1 MAIGFKAHSSRREIF
16 SLQLL
21 ALVPVGIA
29 ALFNTGYQYLRVLA
43 NNPALE
49 SDDIR
54 SRIARGLGASYQD
67 PGIYDMFAAGL
78 AHLLPILVLALIT
91 GGVWERIVAER
102 RQRPMESG
110 FILIALLF
118 TLLLP
123 GAASFS
129 HVVFGMSFAILFG
142 KAIFGGEGKSFLS
155 PALLGVAIVQVSF
168 PGTAGQHPLWHGLAG
183 YGGSEAFALYHRGG
197 EAALA
202 AADINL
208 WSAFIGNTAG
218 PMGTTSVLAVVLG
231 AVLLL
236 VTRIISWRLLAAQI
250 IGLAVLVTLFNLS
263 GAAAGASTI
272 PVHWHLLLGS
282 FLFGAVFF
290 ACDPVASCCTNP
302 GRWIQGLVIG
312 ALVVLI
318 RVANSTHPDAVIPAM
333 LLASILAPLIDHAVI
348 AINIRGR
355 SRRHV

>member
-1 MAIGFKAHSSRREIF
+1 MAISFKRTLSRQQILK
-16 SLQLL
+16 LQLM
-21 ALVPVGIA
+21 ALLPVTIA
-29 ALFNTGYQYLRVLA
+29 ALLNTGHQYLRVLA
-43 NNPALE
+43 ANPALE

-54 SRIARGLGASYQD
+54 SRIASGLGASYQD
-67 PGIYDMFAAGL
+67 PGVYDMLATGL
-78 AHLLPILVLALIT
+78 AHLLPILGVALIT
-91 GGVWERIVAER
+91 GGIWERIIAEK
-102 RQRPMESG
+102 RQRPFEPG

-123 GAASFS
+123 GVAGFS

-142 KAIFGGEGKSFLS
+142 KAIFGGEGKTFLS
-155 PALLGVAIVQVSF
+155 PALLGVAIVQVSY
-168 PGTAGQHPLWHGLAG
+168 PGSAGQHPLWHGLTG
-183 YGGSEAFALYHRGG
+183 YGGSDAIALYHRGG

-202 AADINL
+202 AADITP
-208 WSAFIGNTAG
+208 WSAFVGNTSG
-218 PMGTTSVLAVVLG
+218 LMGTTSVLAVLLG
-231 AVLLL
+231 AALLL

-250 IGLAVLVTLFNLS
+250 IGLAVFVTLFNLS
-263 GAAAGASTI
+263 AAEPGAGMM

-282 FLFGAVFF
+282 FMFGAVFL

-302 GRWIQGLVIG
+302 GRWIQGLLIG

-318 RVANSTHPDAVIPAM
+318 RIANSTHPDAVIPAM

-348 AINIRGR
+348 AINIRRR

>member
-1 MAIGFKAHSSRREIF
+1 MAVGFKTQSSRREIF

-21 ALVPVGIA
+21 ALAPVSIA
-29 ALFNTGYQYLRVLA
+29 ALFNTGYQYLRILA
-43 NNPALE
+43 HNPALE

-67 PGIYDMFAAGL
+67 PGIYDIFAAGL

-102 RQRPMESG
+102 RQRPPEPG

-123 GAASFS
+123 GAAAFS
-129 HVVFGMSFAILFG
+129 HVIFGMSFAILLG
-142 KAIFGGEGKSFLS
+142 KAIFGGEGKTFLS
-155 PALLGVAIVQVSF
+155 PALLGIAIVQVSF
-168 PGTAGQHPLWHGLAG
+168 PGVTSQHPLWQGLAG
-183 YGGSEAFALYHRGG
+183 YGGSDAIALYHRGG

-202 AADINL
+202 AADINF
-208 WSAFIGNTAG
+208 WSAFIGYTTG

-231 AVLLL
+231 AALLL
-236 VTRIISWRLLAAQI
+236 VTRLISWRLLAAQI
-250 IGLAVLVTLFNLS
+250 IGLTVLVTLFNLS
-263 GAAAGASTI
+263 GAESGASTM
-272 PVHWHLLLGS
+272 PLHWHLLLGS
-282 FLFGAVFF
+282 FLFAAVFL

-302 GRWIQGLVIG
+302 GRWIQGFVIG

-318 RVANSTHPDAVIPAM
+318 RVANTTHPDAVIPAM
-333 LLASILAPLIDHAVI
+333 LLASILAPLIDHVVI
-348 AINIRGR
+348 AINIRQR

>member
-1 MAIGFKAHSSRREIF
+1 MAAWFERDTSRRRIF
-16 SLQLL
+16 NLQLL
-21 ALVPVGIA
+21 ALVPVAIA
-29 ALFNTGYQYLRVLA
+29 ALLNTGYQYLRVLA
-43 NNPALE
+43 ENPALE

-67 PGIYDMFAAGL
+67 PGIVDMLAAGL
-78 AHLLPILVLALIT
+78 AHLLPILLLALIT
-91 GGVWERIVAER
+91 GGIWERIIADR

-118 TLLLP
+118 TLLLS
-123 GAASFS
+123 GAAAFS
-129 HVVFGMSFAILFG
+129 HVIFGMSFAILFG
-142 KAIFGGEGKSFLS
+142 KAIFGGEGKTFLS
-155 PALLGVAIVQVSF
+155 PALLGIAIVQVSF
-168 PGTAGQHPLWHGLAG
+168 PGSAGQHPLWQGLTG
-183 YGGSEAFALYHRGG
+183 YGGSEAFALFHRGG

-208 WSAFIGNTAG
+208 WSAFIGNTPG
-218 PMGTTSVLAVVLG
+218 TMGTTSVLAVMLG
-231 AVLLL
+231 AALLL
-236 VTRIISWRLLAAQI
+236 SKRIISWRLLAAQI
-250 IGLAVLVTLFNLS
+250 FGLAVFVTLFNMSGVDS
-263 GAAAGASTI
+263 GASAM

-282 FLFGAVFF
+282 FLFGAVFL

-302 GRWIQGLVIG
+302 GRWIQGFVIG

-318 RVANSTHPDAVIPAM
+318 RVVNSTHPDAVIPAL

-348 AINIRGR
+348 AVNIRRR

>member
-1 MAIGFKAHSSRREIF
+1 MVAWYKQAASRRRIF
-16 SLQLL
+16 NLQLL
-21 ALVPVGIA
+21 ALVPVAIA
-29 ALFNTGYQYLRVLA
+29 ALFNTGYQYLRILA
-43 NNPALE
+43 ENPALE
-49 SDDIR
+49 SDDVR
-54 SRIARGLGASYQD
+54 GRIARGLGASYQH
-67 PGIYDMFAAGL
+67 PGIVDMLAAGL

-91 GGVWERIVAER
+91 GGVWERIIADR

-123 GAASFS
+123 GAAAFS
-129 HVVFGMSFAILFG
+129 HVVFGMSFAILVG
-142 KAIFGGEGKSFLS
+142 KAIFGGEGKTFLS
-155 PALLGVAIVQVSF
+155 PALLGIAIVQVSF
-168 PGTAGQHPLWHGLAG
+168 PGSADQHPLWQGLSG
-183 YGGSEAFALYHRGG
+183 YGGSEAFALFHRGG
-197 EAALA
+197 EAALH

-208 WSAFIGNTAG
+208 WSAFIGSTPG
-218 PMGTTSVLAVVLG
+218 PMGTTSVLAVALG

-236 VTRIISWRLLAAQI
+236 AARIISWRLLVAQI
-250 IGLAVLVTLFNLS
+250 FGLAVFVTLFNMS
-263 GAAAGASTI
+263 GAESGAGAMTI
-272 PVHWHLLLGS
+272 HWHLLLGS
-282 FLFGAVFF
+282 FLFGAVFL

-318 RVANSTHPDAVIPAM
+318 RVANSTQPDAVIPAL

-348 AINIRGR
+348 AVNIRRR